1 MPDEKHMKGTAGELP
16 VARHFVELG
25 YYVYSPVVYQS
36 GPIDIIAVNDNGELL
51 LLDAKTESTRAD
63 GSRVHRV
70 RTPIQKE
77 IRVQLAY
84 TRNNNV
90 DLMPDLIAFNLKR
103 RLSFYQS

>member
-1 MPDEKHMKGTAGELP
+1 VPDEKHMKGTAGELT

-36 GPIDIIAVNDNGELL
+36 GPIDIIAINDNGELL

-63 GSRVHRV
+63 GSRIARV

-77 IRVQLAY
+77 FGVQIAY
-84 TRNNNV
+84 TDTNNV
-90 DLMPDLIAFNLKR
+90 DLVPDITKFNIKR
-103 RLSFYQS
+103 RLQFYQ